1 MGTSFTQIACKYMIR
16 KDDALTLT
24 FDSTPWLVT
33 RRRTCPICK
42 GDVVRSMAHAD
53 QQNDQRQEGELRSDD
68 VQARAAETINNSPS
82 AAIPILS
89 RIDDSDDD
97 SDVER
102 GTDSVEPSTSSSQAT
117 PRSAWRNLV
126 SGGLSNLSG
135 DTVWR
140 QTPADRNR

>member
-1 MGTSFTQIACKYMIR
+1 
-16 KDDALTLT
+16 
-24 FDSTPWLVT
+24 
-33 RRRTCPICK
+33 
-42 GDVVRSMAHAD
+42 MAHAD
-53 QQNDQRQEGELRSDD
+53 QQNDQQQEGDITSNDI
-68 VQARAAETINNSPS
+68 QALAAETVNNSPS
-82 AAIPILS
+82 AAIPILT

-102 GTDSVEPSTSSSQAT
+102 GTDTVEHSASSPQAA

-126 SGGLSNLSG
+126 SGNLSNLSG

>member
-1 MGTSFTQIACKYMIR
+1 
-16 KDDALTLT
+16 
-24 FDSTPWLVT
+24 
-33 RRRTCPICK
+33 
-42 GDVVRSMAHAD
+42 MAHAD
-53 QQNDQRQEGELRSDD
+53 QQNDQRQDGETRSDD
-68 VQARAAETINNSPS
+68 IQARVAETVNDSPS
-82 AAIPILS
+82 AAIPIPP

-102 GTDSVEPSTSSSQAT
+102 GVDPTEPLVAGSQAA

-126 SGGLSNLSG
+126 SGDLSALSG

>member
-1 MGTSFTQIACKYMIR
+1 
-16 KDDALTLT
+16 
-24 FDSTPWLVT
+24 
-33 RRRTCPICK
+33 
-42 GDVVRSMAHAD
+42 MAHAD
-53 QQNDQRQEGELRSDD
+53 QQNDHRQEGENRSDD
-68 VQARAAETINNSPS
+68 IQAQAAETVNDSPS
-82 AAIPILS
+82 AAIPILA

-102 GTDSVEPSTSSSQAT
+102 GTDAVQPSTSNSQPT

-126 SGGLSNLSG
+126 SGNLSTLSG